1 MFPGSPSLPGPG
13 LSAAYPCTIIPIR
26 YSYKIHSLHTIIGS
40 VISGARKLKG
50 AKKAC
55 VWARVHPASD
65 MDKKEANFPVLV
77 SPFFFPAA
85 GGGGPTTCDCS
96 DGAARQVDRGR
107 GRYRVARGAGAV
119 NARQVDGG
127 RGREGVSWA
136 ICSSCPKSGKL
147 VSNFHSPDRRKL
159 CSSANN

>member
-85 GGGGPTTCDCS
+85 GGGGPTTCGCS

-107 GRYRVARGAGAV
+107 GRRRVEREARGLYSIRDV
-119 NARQVDGG
+119 CTNLILLSRCSQW
-127 RGREGVSWA
+127 SLY
-136 ICSSCPKSGKL
+136 CSSTSL
-147 VSNFHSPDRRKL
+147 TVVTSRKA
-159 CSSANN
+159 CQ

>member
-55 VWARVHPASD
+55 VWPWARVHPASD
-65 MDKKEANFPVLV
+65 MNKKEANFPVLV

-85 GGGGPTTCDCS
+85 GGGGPTTCGCS
-96 DGAARQVDRGR
+96 GGQGEGAQKGR
-107 GRYRVARGAGAV
+107 ERGAGAV
-119 NARQVDGG
+119 YVT
-127 RGREGVSWA
+127 
-136 ICSSCPKSGKL
+136 
-147 VSNFHSPDRRKL
+147 
-159 CSSANN
+159 SALT